1 MNSNSTKEQLKNIE
15 EQIGEIDSIQD
26 IKELEEIEKKYLGR
40 KSGEITSVLKEL
52 SKLSLE
58 EKKEIGVLANQ
69 LKNEIV
75 FKIKIQRDKLSNV
88 KSDLNIDVTL
98 PTNKDKLGHLHPIS
112 KVQYELEDIFTS
124 MGFMVLDGPELESE
138 YYNFDA
144 LNIPTSH
151 PARDMWDTFFV
162 EGGKEDNRFVMR
174 THTSPV
180 QIRAMHE
187 YGAPLRCIIPGQC
200 YRNEATDARHEFN
213 LHQVEG
219 LMVGEDISIANMIS
233 VMETFLGA
241 IFKKEV
247 KARLRPGYFPF
258 VEPGFELDFACL
270 ICNGKGCRVC
280 KNTGWVEFMGAG
292 LVHPNVLKAGKIDPK
307 KYSGFAFGFGTERLL
322 MMKYGIDNIRLFR
335 SGDLRFLKQF

>member
-1 MNSNSTKEQLKNIE
+1 MDSNLAKEKLTRIRETISILEKIE
-15 EQIGEIDSIQD
+15 NVKSLDKFD
-26 IKELEEIEKKYLGR
+26 NKYLGR
-40 KSGEITSVLKEL
+40 KSGEITSLLKEI
-52 SKLSLE
+52 SKFSLE
-58 EKKEIGVLANQ
+58 EKREVGILANQ
-69 LKNEIV
+69 
-75 FKIKIQRDKLSNV
+75 V
-88 KSDLNIDVTL
+88 KSEMICVINKRRAELQKIESDLSIDVTL
-98 PTNKDKLGHLHPIS
+98 PTNKDRLGHLHPIS

-124 MGFMVLDGPELESE
+124 LGFIVLDGPELESE

-144 LNIPTSH
+144 LNILPTH

-162 EGGKEDNRFVMR
+162 EGGKKDNRFVMR

-219 LMVGEDISIANMIS
+219 LMVDENISVANMIS

-258 VEPGFELDFACL
+258 VEPGFELDFLCL
-270 ICNGKGCRVC
+270 ICNGNGCRVC

>member
-1 MNSNSTKEQLKNIE
+1 MDSNLAKEKLKKIRGIISATERIE
-15 EQIGEIDSIQD
+15 DVKSLD
-26 IKELEEIEKKYLGR
+26 VFDNKYLGR
-40 KSGEITSVLKEL
+40 KAGEITSILKEV
-52 SKLSLE
+52 SKFSLE
-58 EKKEIGVLANQ
+58 EKKEVGILANKV
-69 LKNEIV
+69 KNEMVDAINKRRV
-75 FKIKIQRDKLSNV
+75 ELEKPEKN
-88 KSDLNIDVTL
+88 LNIDVTL

-124 MGFMVLDGPELESE
+124 MGFSVLDGPELESE

-144 LNIPTSH
+144 LNIPTTH

-162 EGGKEDNRFVMR
+162 EGGKEDNRLVMR

-241 IFKKEV
+241 IFKKKV
-247 KARLRPGYFPF
+247 KVRLRPGYFPF

-307 KYSGFAFGFGTERLL
+307 KYSGFAFGFGTERLI
-322 MMKYGIDNIRLFR
+322 MMKYGVDNIRLFR